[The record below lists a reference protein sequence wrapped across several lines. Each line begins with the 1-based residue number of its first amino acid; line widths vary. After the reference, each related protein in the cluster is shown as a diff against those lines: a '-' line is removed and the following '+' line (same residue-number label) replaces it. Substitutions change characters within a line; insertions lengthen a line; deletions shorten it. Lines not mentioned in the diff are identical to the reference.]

1 MAEDDGAERSHQ
13 PTEKRKQDAQ
23 EEGQILTSKEA
34 MVFAGFA
41 VSTGLVIASAGLLP
55 FAVAAWQE
63 YFRLDRAE
71 VLQDQIAA
79 RGAQAFWEILLVG
92 VGVALPLLFA
102 MLGLQ
107 WATGGVRIAPKAL
120 GFKLEKLDPLAG
132 MGRMVS
138 ANALVELVKSVAKV
152 VLLGGVALAVLRGD
166 LPQMDR
172 LWAVSAAEAAAILGS
187 ALVRLMLAL
196 TLVLLVIGAADLLW
210 QWISLNKKMMMTFQ
224 EVKQESK
231 EQNGSPEVKGRLR
244 QLQMEASRRAAKQRN
259 ALPDVGRAT
268 AVVTNPTHFAV
279 AIRYVAG
286 ETRAPVIVAMGKGPM
301 AQEIRDRARKHRVP
315 LLSIP
320 PLARALYFTGDIGT
334 EVQEGLYTAI
344 AAVLAHVYRLDRG
357 EAGDLPDIDLPAEL
371 RFTEHGRPEEPPAAP

>member
-1 MAEDDGAERSHQ
+1 MAEEEGEERSHQ
-13 PTEKRKQDAQ
+13 PTEKRKQDAR

-41 VSTGLVIASAGLLP
+41 VGTGLVMASGGLMP
-55 FAVAAWQE
+55 QAVAAWRD

-71 VLQDQIAA
+71 VLQDQIVV
-79 RGAQAFWEILLVG
+79 RGTQAFWEILIIG
-92 VGVALPLLFA
+92 VAVALPLLIA
-102 MLGLQ
+102 TLGIQ
-107 WATGGVRIAPKAL
+107 WVTGGISLAPKAL
-120 GFKLEKLDPLAG
+120 GFKADKLDPLAG
-132 MGRMVS
+132 LGRMVS
-138 ANALVELVKSVAKV
+138 VNALVELIKSVAKV
-152 VLLGGVALAVLRGD
+152 VLLGGVALAVMRGD

-172 LWAVSAAEAAAILGS
+172 LWAVSAAEAAAILGT

-196 TLVLLVIGAADLLW
+196 TLVLLVIGGADLLW
-210 QWISLNKKMMMTFQ
+210 QWLSLNKKMMMTFQ

-259 ALPDVGRAT
+259 ALPDVATAT

-279 AIRYVAG
+279 AIRYVPG

-334 EVQEGLYTAI
+334 EIQEGLYAAI

-357 EAGDLPDIDLPAEL
+357 EAGDIPDIDLPAEL
-371 RFTEHGRPEEPPAAP
+371 RFTEHGRPEGPAADA